1 MRSSLDICSV
11 KTQAVYYYSPFYL
24 FQSLILLIYHD
35 PPAVRFL
42 NEMSLYYMITH
53 LETPITGSLFCLILF
68 VIVTIQLNMEVKLS
82 YEITVMEETMV

>member
-1 MRSSLDICSV
+1 
-11 KTQAVYYYSPFYL
+11 
-24 FQSLILLIYHD
+24 
-35 PPAVRFL
+35 
-42 NEMSLYYMITH
+42 MSLYYMIIH